1 MAADERARKM
11 AMYEQFARAGK
22 ALANPARLELLDLL
36 AQGERSVEELAQA
49 GAMKVS
55 NTSAQLR
62 ALAGAGL
69 VASRRDGVRIYYRLA
84 DQNVSAF
91 VGRVQDFAASR
102 LADAEQAARS
112 YLGDVAAL
120 EPVARDELAR
130 RLHDGQVL
138 VLDVRPG
145 AEYAAGHIPGAVS
158 MPHDQL
164 AARLAELP
172 QDADIVAYCRGRY
185 CVFAPDAVR
194 LLRARGFSARPLA
207 GGLPDW
213 RHAGLPV
220 TTGASARPVPC
231 TPSAPRPAAR
241 RPARRAPP
249 PPPLPPLPGS
259 TAACRPARETAGNQ
273 PRCRRPGC
281 RGGGRVAAA
290 SREGLRTGLGVPAR
304 EPAARGAPS
313 AAPARGRRAARVPA
327 RPGR

>member
-36 AQGERSVEELAQA
+36 AQGERSVEELAA
-49 GAMKVS
+49 AAAMKVS

-102 LADAEQAARS
+102 LADAEQAARG

-130 RLHDGQVL
+130 RLRDGQVL

-172 QDADIVAYCRGRY
+172 QGADIVAYCRGRY

-194 LLRARGFSARPLA
+194 LLRARGFSARPLE

-220 TTGASARPVPC
+220 TTGA
-231 TPSAPRPAAR
+231 
-241 RPARRAPP
+241 RA
-249 PPPLPPLPGS
+249 
-259 TAACRPARETAGNQ
+259 
-273 PRCRRPGC
+273 
-281 RGGGRVAAA
+281 
-290 SREGLRTGLGVPAR
+290 
-304 EPAARGAPS
+304 
-313 AAPARGRRAARVPA
+313 
-327 RPGR
+327 